1 MYLSSGRYPLTVRGD
16 TLGESVTFLLPKR
29 EKKLTLSYRCG
40 EKTGT
45 VAENTTQEEITWT
58 PPLELAEAFPE
69 KCVVPIAFVLTAT
82 EGSRREERW
91 ELKLPADV
99 LPEIQLEAEDTT
111 GLGVFVQGPG
121 RLRVTARTQGKY
133 GAQIQKILL
142 HCGDSAGEGENG
154 CFDLPS
160 PGKVKVFARAW
171 DSRGRSA
178 KAETAVAVLPWE
190 PPKGGLGQI
199 QEKNGLYLTQWWG
212 RVSDVAGKN
221 KGTFTLVVPSGEK
234 ELRFPLGEG
243 MELTGQASVTK
254 RSAGDRLI
262 LEAADALA
270 TVRIPL
276 LLEPFLDICPEDRA
290 LGLGCRGNR
299 TDAVS
304 VGLPVSLGGN
314 PLEDLGEA
322 QADTDALP
330 MGQGDKRY
338 LRPRL
343 LWENESPDSPFPAG
357 SIQAEGGLFLVEA
370 AREAGST
377 ETFWELGFPGGTL
390 RAGEGAE
397 RIFTYADGT
406 ITFGTTEKGD
416 GWAVPRKIYAL
427 L

>member
-1 MYLSSGRYPLTVRGD
+1 MYLSSGRYPLIVRGD
-16 TLGESVTFLLPKR
+16 TLGEPVTFGLPKR

-69 KCVVPIAFVLTAT
+69 KCVVPIAFVLTAPD
-82 EGSRREERW
+82 GSRREERW
-91 ELKLPADV
+91 ELKLPVDV
-99 LPEIQLEAEDTT
+99 LPEIQLETEDTT

-121 RLRVTARTQGKY
+121 RLRAIARAQGKY
-133 GAQIQKILL
+133 GADIQKILL
-142 HCGDSAGEGENG
+142 YCGDRAGEGESV

-160 PGKVKVFARAW
+160 PGEVKVFAQAW

-178 KAETAVAVLPWE
+178 KAETTVAVLPWE

-199 QEKNGLYLTQWWG
+199 QEKNGLYLAQWWG

-221 KGTFTLVVPSGEK
+221 KGTFTLVVPSGEN

-243 MELTGQASVTK
+243 TELTGQARVTK

-270 TVRIPL
+270 TVRIPFL
-276 LLEPFLDICPEDRA
+276 LDPFLDICPEDRA
-290 LGLGCRGNR
+290 FGLGCRGDR
-299 TDAVS
+299 TGTVS
-304 VGLPVSLGGN
+304 LGLPVSLGGN
-314 PLEDLGEA
+314 PLGDLGEA
-322 QADTDALP
+322 RTDTDALP
-330 MGQGDKRY
+330 LGQGDKRY

-343 LWENESPDSPFPAG
+343 LWENESPGSPFPAG
-357 SIQAEGGLFLVEA
+357 SIPAEGSLFLIEA
-370 AREAGST
+370 APRAEST
-377 ETFWELGFPGGTL
+377 DTFWEIGFPGGVL

-397 RIFTYADGT
+397 RAFACVDGT
-406 ITFGTTEKGD
+406 LSFGTTQKGE